1 VATAVTALLMLLAA
15 VGAWAGLAWVILD
28 IPPARPFA
36 LVVVYLFAFT
46 GLTSTV
52 ALAAWAVVRPRDGA
66 GQLGSPAAYLGHAAL
81 LAVIALFGLWLQSLR
96 MLTPVV
102 GLLLVG
108 LYGFLELALLF
119 GTRGAVEL
127 DVRPALEQR
136 RDA

>member
-1 VATAVTALLMLLAA
+1 VANAVTALLMLLAA
-15 VGAWAGLAWVILD
+15 AGAWAGLGWVIMD

-46 GLTSTV
+46 GLSSSA
-52 ALAAWAVVRPRDGA
+52 ALGAWAIARPRDAA
-66 GQLGSPAAYLGHAAL
+66 GGLASPASYLGHAAL

-108 LYGFLELALLF
+108 LYAFLELALLF
-119 GTRGAVEL
+119 GTRGAVDL